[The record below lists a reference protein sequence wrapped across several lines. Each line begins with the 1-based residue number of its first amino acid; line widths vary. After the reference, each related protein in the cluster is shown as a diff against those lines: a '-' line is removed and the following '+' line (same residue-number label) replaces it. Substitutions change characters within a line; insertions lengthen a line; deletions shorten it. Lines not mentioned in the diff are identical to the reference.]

1 MMGLHKLTAG
11 DGYLYLIKQVA
22 AGDSTE
28 KGHTSLDD
36 YYSSKGESP
45 GNWVGSG
52 LAGLGQPVGREGTDV
67 SAWQVDPGSVV
78 TEEQMK
84 ALFGEGLHPNADDI
98 TKAVTGRGLR
108 GKAQIAAARLGSPF
122 KIYEDDNTFYTRLS
136 KAYAD
141 YNAALGL
148 SCHATLSENIKSQ
161 IRTTVGTEMF
171 QEEHER
177 APLNDRELTGFIAKN
192 SRPSTKAVAGYDL
205 TFSPVKSVSALWA
218 IAPREVAEAIEQC
231 HQAAV
236 ADVIEFLEQEVIFS
250 RLGGNGVQQVDTDGL
265 IAAHYFHRSNR
276 DLCPQMHSHLALS
289 NKVRVTGADGIS
301 RWLAVDGR
309 PLHKAT
315 VAASE
320 MYNTRLEAH
329 MIANEQ
335 LQVKFE
341 DRGPAQFRKRPVRE
355 IVGIDDKL
363 LERWSSRRKAIEQRI
378 GELAKE
384 FQALHHR
391 EPTTAEAVAIAQ
403 QATLETRKDKK
414 ELRSYAEER
423 QAWRTE
429 AIEVLGGTR
438 QIAAMVARTLHR
450 AERPKERVTD
460 KWIQARAKEVIG
472 IVSESRARWQKPH
485 VLAEAQRLV
494 RKLNQHTVPNLAET
508 ITAVALS
515 EHSIDHARIQDT
527 DYNEPHFLRRRDG
540 QSVYSTHNTELY
552 TSEAIKA
559 AERRIVAAAHE
570 AGARTIDPR
579 IVEIALL
586 EYAAN
591 HDGRELNEGQ
601 ATLVREMAT
610 SGARLQLALAPAGS
624 GKTTAMEVLS
634 RAWQDSGGTVLGLAP
649 TAAAAEVLRQDLAG
663 ATTDTVAKLVFMA
676 TGPQHIARRDKAA
689 LRWFNNINERTMI
702 IVDETGLA
710 GTLEL
715 DTVIAVAKARGA
727 QIRTI
732 GDDRQLNSISC
743 GGILRDV
750 AHSAGS
756 LTLTEIVRFKD
767 PAEAAASLAL
777 RNGDVS
783 GIGYYL
789 DRDRIH
795 VGADATASDMAYN
808 AWKAERD
815 AGKKSIMVAPTNDIV
830 TELNARARMDR
841 LRESGQPPG
850 REVELADGQRAS
862 AGDIICTRENARKL
876 AMTGSDFVRNGYRW
890 EVIRVRRNGSIKARH
905 VESGRMVD
913 LPPDYIA
920 ANLTLGYA
928 TTIDSAQGLTAF
940 SCHIVG
946 SIALT
951 AQQLYVAITRG
962 KLANHVYFST
972 AEADPHRVL
981 SPRATHPQTAV
992 DVLTEIVNR
1001 DGAQESAMTAE
1012 RVAHDPFN
1020 RLGHAADMY
1029 SDAAGSVAEHTL
1041 GKAVMT
1047 QIDEG
1052 ADELIAGL
1060 TASSSWPALRKRLAV
1075 LAFGT
1080 RSAATAMT
1088 HLKAAIAQRDLDDA
1102 DDVAAVLHW
1111 RLWDTDGASLHPG
1124 PLQWIFGIPPELADD
1139 PQYGAYLLARRALV
1153 THLADQIRAAAQ
1165 DWTLD
1170 TAPQWARPLVGTNAR
1185 LLAEIA
1191 VFRAA
1196 HHVPDSDLRFTGP
1209 KRPFLRARDIQNR
1222 LESAVDHI
1230 LGRPGVEASRWTAVV
1245 EEHDRTITDDPF
1257 WPQLAAHLETVAR
1270 SGRDVP
1276 AVIDQVMSQF
1286 GVLPDE
1292 LPAAALW
1299 WRISGSLAHSP
1310 ALQTPDRHLR
1320 PQWIPDLHE
1329 VLGSQLAE
1337 TVSADPAWPSLV
1349 AAVNAA
1355 GRSGWTPLQLLHVSY
1370 EHLRDLDVDH
1380 HLHIRPDEYA
1390 RLLSYRV
1397 DAIMYTTAFTAED
1410 IPHPEHEPLTDEEA
1424 EELAHLYPDPEYPH
1438 VLNEPDQRLATP
1450 HLEQQPLEQEYDDE
1464 QGHYPDPEYDYYPD
1478 IDEAGLNFEDLSTQR
1493 PSSPVDTTAL
1503 DVAALRA
1510 ALARHLDIP
1519 APTLHDLADLMR
1531 RHDEQLPRLHT
1542 LIDSYHA
1549 WMAAD
1554 VAAENLRH
1562 QMTDM
1567 RRRANL
1573 HRRADEHDVANQ
1585 LDAEHQMLEHAI
1597 SELESS
1603 AAATKSTA
1611 TEAHNELIHT
1621 AGGPSRVVDAEAII
1635 RARRDNTAAEHDA
1648 HEQAEVQ
1655 RAELHD
1661 NLAAAETAVSRAFAT
1676 AVDEQAAHID
1686 QDLLALR
1693 TELAA
1698 LARAGRTS
1706 SQRVLAANTDRL
1718 AAEYNPQI
1726 AAAAAAIADTGFVAH
1741 PVTSSDRT
1749 RSTQL
1754 ISALTDI
1761 AHTNDRRV
1769 LLCTTDYAD
1778 VATTREEHSAADSI
1792 TSVDQAAEQ
1801 LRTRAWTL
1809 PAGSIVILDN
1819 AEKANAEDISTL
1831 IEACTDHGAK
1841 VILLDNG
1848 HPSPDRINVP
1858 RMLADELPWTQHI
1871 GDTEQRNQPPS
1882 TLHAAAQAYDQWR
1895 QQHPGADTT
1904 PAGERAVKILA
1915 ARAELGLRHREAADH
1930 IEQHRRRMAELQRRH
1945 REHSQQL
1952 DTGDTLE
1959 Q

>member
-28 KGHTSLDD
+28 KGRTSLDD

-45 GNWVGSG
+45 GQWVGRG
-52 LAGLGQPVGREGTDV
+52 LTGLGQPVGREGTDV
-67 SAWQVDPGSVV
+67 SAWQVDAGSTV
-78 TEEQMK
+78 TEDQMK
-84 ALFGEGLHPNADDI
+84 ALFGEGLHPNADHI

-148 SCHATLSENIKSQ
+148 SCHATLSEDIKSR
-161 IRTTVGTEMF
+161 IRTAVGAEMF
-171 QEEHER
+171 QEEHDR

-218 IAPREVAEAIEQC
+218 IAPRDIADAIEQC

-236 ADVIEFLEQEVIFS
+236 ADVIAFLEQEVIFS
-250 RLGGNGVQQVDTDGL
+250 RLGANGVQQVDTDGL

-276 DLCPQMHSHLALS
+276 DLCPQLHSHLALS

-329 MIANEQ
+329 MIAHQQ
-335 LQVKFE
+335 LQVRFE
-341 DRGPAQFRKRPVRE
+341 DRGPKQFRKRPVRE
-355 IVGIDDKL
+355 IVGVDDKL
-363 LERWSSRRKAIEQRI
+363 LERWSSRRAAIEHRI

-384 FQALHHR
+384 FQAMHHR
-391 EPTTAEAVAIAQ
+391 EPTTAEALAIAQ

-438 QIAAMVARTLHR
+438 QIAAMVSRALHR
-450 AERPKERVTD
+450 AEKPTERVND

-494 RKLNQHTVPNLAET
+494 RKLNQHAVPGLAET

-540 QSVYSTHNTELY
+540 QSVYSTHNTQLY
-552 TSEAIKA
+552 TSETIKA
-559 AERRIVAAAHE
+559 AERRIVAAAQE
-570 AGARTIDPR
+570 TGARTIDPR

-591 HDGRELNEGQ
+591 HDGRQLNEGQ

-663 ATTDTVAKLVFMA
+663 AYTDTVAKLVFMA
-676 TGPQHIARRDKAA
+676 TGPQHIAHRDKAA
-689 LRWFNNINERTMI
+689 LRWFNNINERTLI

-710 GTLEL
+710 GTLEI

-727 QIRTI
+727 QVRTI

-750 AHSAGS
+750 AHTAGS

-815 AGKKSIMVAPTNDIV
+815 AGNKSIMVAPTNEIV

-841 LRESGQPPG
+841 LRESGAPPG

-946 SIALT
+946 SVALT

-981 SPRATHPQTAV
+981 TPRATHPQTAV
-992 DVLTEIVNR
+992 DVLTDIVNR
-1001 DGAQESAMTAE
+1001 DGGQESAMTAE

-1041 GKAVMT
+1041 GKAIMT

-1052 ADELIAGL
+1052 ADTLHPGL
-1060 TASSSWPALRKRLAV
+1060 TAYDTWPALRKRLAV

-1088 HLKAAIAQRDLDDA
+1088 HLKAAIDQRDLDDA

-1111 RLWDTDGASLHPG
+1111 RLWDTDGASLNPG
-1124 PLQWIFGIPPELADD
+1124 PLQWIFGIPPELAND
-1139 PQYGAYLLARRALV
+1139 PQYGQYLMARRALV
-1153 THLADQIRAAAQ
+1153 THLADQIRATAQ

-1170 TAPQWARPLVGTNAR
+1170 TAPQWARPLIDTNAR
-1185 LLAEIA
+1185 LLAELA

-1196 HHVPDSDLRFTGP
+1196 HHVPDTDLRLTGP
-1209 KRPFLRARDIQNR
+1209 QRPFLRARDIQNQ
-1222 LESAVDHI
+1222 LESAAQRI
-1230 LGRPGVEASRWTAVV
+1230 LGRPGVETSRWTPVV
-1245 EEHDRTITDDPF
+1245 EEHDKTITNDPF
-1257 WPQLAAHLETVAR
+1257 WPQLAEHLETIAR

-1276 AVIDQVMSQF
+1276 ALIDDVMSQF

-1310 ALQTPDRHLR
+1310 ALDIPDRHLR
-1320 PQWIPDLHE
+1320 PHWLADLHD

-1337 TVSADPAWPSLV
+1337 TVHADPAWPSLV

-1355 GRSGWTPLQLLHVSY
+1355 GTSGWTPLQLLHVSY
-1370 EHLRDLDVDH
+1370 EHLRDLDLDH
-1380 HLHIRPDEYA
+1380 NLHIRPDEYA

-1397 DAIMYTTAFTAED
+1397 DTIVYAATITDLD
-1410 IPHPEHEPLTDEEA
+1410 IPHPEHEPLTEEEA
-1424 EELAHLYPDPEYPH
+1424 EELAHHYPDPEHPRA
-1438 VLNEPDQRLATP
+1438 VLDTDEHLGMPEAAAPPPEHDAEELA
-1450 HLEQQPLEQEYDDE
+1450 Y
-1464 QGHYPDPEYDYYPD
+1464 YPDPEYDFYPD
-1478 IDEAGLNFEDLSTQR
+1478 IDDTGLNFEDLSTQR
-1493 PSSPVDTTAL
+1493 PSGPVDRADL
-1503 DVAALRA
+1503 DIAALRA
-1510 ALARHLDIP
+1510 ELARQLDTP
-1519 APTLHDLADLMR
+1519 APTLHDLADLLR
-1531 RHDEQLPRLHT
+1531 RHDEQQPRLHA

-1554 VAAENLRH
+1554 IAAENLRH
-1562 QMTDM
+1562 QMADL
-1567 RRRANL
+1567 RRRSSL
-1573 HRRADEHDVANQ
+1573 HRRADEQGAADQ
-1585 LDAEHQMLEHAI
+1585 LDTEHDLLAQSITDLEAVATDTK
-1597 SELESS
+1597 S
-1603 AAATKSTA
+1603 AATA
-1611 TEAHNELIHT
+1611 AHSDLIHT
-1621 AGGPSRVVDAEAII
+1621 AGGPSRIVDTDTIEQ
-1635 RARRDNTAAEHDA
+1635 ARRANDTAEHDA
-1648 HEQAEVQ
+1648 QDLAAA
-1655 RAELHD
+1655 RRDELHT
-1661 NLAAAETAVSRAFAT
+1661 NLAAAETAAAHAFAT
-1676 AVDEQAAHID
+1676 AVDEQARHID
-1686 QDLLALR
+1686 QDLPALR

-1706 SQRVLAANTDRL
+1706 SQRVLAANTEQL
-1718 AAEYNPQI
+1718 AAEYNREI
-1726 AAAAAAIADTGFVAH
+1726 ADTAAAIADTGFTAH
-1741 PVTSSDRT
+1741 PVRSGDRAH
-1749 RSTQL
+1749 STQL
-1754 ISALTDI
+1754 IAALTDI

-1769 LLCTTDYAD
+1769 LLCTTNRDD
-1778 VATTREEHSAADSI
+1778 IEATRQDHSRADSI
-1792 TSVDQAAEQ
+1792 TTVEHAAQQ
-1801 LRTRAWTL
+1801 LRTSAWKL
-1809 PAGSIVILDN
+1809 PAGSIVIVDN
-1819 AEKANAEDISTL
+1819 AETARTDDMETL
-1831 IEACTDHGAK
+1831 IKACADHGAK
-1841 VILLDNG
+1841 AVLLDNG
-1848 HPSPDRINVP
+1848 QPNAERVNLP
-1858 RMLADELPWTQHI
+1858 RMLADELPWTEHLDPD
-1871 GDTEQRNQPPS
+1871 GHRNLQPS
-1882 TLHAAAQAYDQWR
+1882 TLGAAGQSYDQWR
-1895 QQHPGADTT
+1895 QQHPDVEAA
-1904 PAGERAVKILA
+1904 PVSERAVKILA
-1915 ARAELGLRHREAADH
+1915 ARAELGLRHREATEH
-1930 IEQHRRRMAELQRRH
+1930 IEAYRRRMAELQRKH
-1945 REHSQQL
+1945 RERGQQL
-1952 DTGDTLE
+1952 DTGDSLE